1 MHGVQLSDGRR
12 SGSFVSG
19 SRCKPKEENSVC
31 CYLFAA
37 YAADRRDQALPI
49 IWRTRAVSIR
59 FCSTCFIRNGACIA
73 VSSVLLERRCILTQL
88 KIAWIDEEETYL
100 KQLKGYLIRKREAFL
115 KIHTFSGAE
124 AFLDCRE
131 HTEFDAVVMTKSFWE
146 TLYEPKAQS
155 KQIFLLEESGGLPF
169 LDCLFVKK
177 YQSAENLLGQISTIL
192 WQGKN
197 KNCSV
202 FFEKPAELI
211 GIYSPVHHED
221 QMLFGMTMAQILG
234 EEQKVLYV
242 NLMEHSGFYQLT
254 ETKISEDV
262 GDLIYGMMHKEYDFT
277 VGMRRI
283 SRNYKSFDYIPPAV
297 NPEHLSELTE
307 VLFEQLLLEL
317 KNCSGYDVVILDF
330 GRIFPG
336 FVKMMPAFESFYC
349 LGREGM
355 VNRLRMEEF
364 TEYLNKEGEHVAA
377 HMNRILLPEQ
387 MHFPEAGSPLE
398 SSLYGGMGDYI
409 RRCLYGGA
417 EIE

>member
-1 MHGVQLSDGRR
+1 MYGVQLSNGCRC
-12 SGSFVSG
+12 GSFVSG
-19 SRCKPKEENSVC
+19 GRYKTKAENSMC
-31 CYLFAA
+31 RKLSIS
-37 YAADRRDQALPI
+37 YAADRRNQAVSD
-49 IWRTRAVSIR
+49 IWRAWQIPFCFFRAR
-59 FCSTCFIRNGACIA
+59 FVRNGVCIA
-73 VSSVLLERRCILTQL
+73 VSSGLLKRRCILIQL
-88 KIAWIDEEETYL
+88 KIAFLDEEEEYL
-100 KQLKGYLIRKREAFL
+100 EQLKGYLIRKREAFL

-124 AFLDCRE
+124 AFLDCQE
-131 HTEFDAVVMTKSFWE
+131 HTEFDAVVMTKSFWK

-169 LDCLFVKK
+169 SDCLFVKK

-192 WQGKN
+192 WQEKN
-197 KNCSV
+197 RDRSL

-317 KNCSGYDVVILDF
+317 KNCSGYDVAIFDF

-336 FVKMMPAFESFYC
+336 FVKMLPAFESFYC

-417 EIE
+417 GIE